1 MTGTGVGRIVDNVGA
16 LILRQIATWTLTTLL
31 ILFLPK
37 YLGDSGFGQVTFATA
52 LVTMLL
58 VVTNLGV
65 GTYLV
70 KRVAVGDDD
79 GSDLLWNALAVRLVV
94 SIVAFEV
101 MLPVLQI
108 TTHGELRTLLQIT
121 GVTLIIMSL
130 ARTLEFAIQAIEKM
144 RWLAVTEVANKAVTA
159 VAGVTVLVLGYGVVA
174 FGLVVLAGAAVSLL
188 VDGVALLRF
197 GLKRP
202 HLDLSLMKTMVWG
215 GIPFLSAGAIT
226 QVYQWMDVTS
236 LQLLT
241 RQAVVG
247 WYGAALQLVTTLH
260 FLPLVLVTA
269 LLPAMTRLHARR
281 DSAGFAN
288 MARRGMALA
297 FLAALPLGVGLSLM
311 AHTVIRLLG
320 YPDAFEQ
327 SVPVLVILAV
337 TLPISGALMIMN
349 MIVIAMDEQA
359 EWVKLMAVALIVGFV
374 LNFVLITGF
383 DRWTN
388 NGGIGAAVAALA
400 AESFQIVLA
409 AKLMPAGVLG
419 RDLYSQCVRAL
430 VAVAVMAVVVLGG
443 RDILHLPEYTLVA
456 AGAVTYAAMLLASG
470 GVQFSDFTSLARQWL
485 NAKSQSETLERPELQ
500 VVTMLQPTER

>member
-1 MTGTGVGRIVDNVGA
+1 MRTTSIGRIIDNVGA
-16 LILRQIATWTLTTLL
+16 LILRQIATWSLTTVL

-37 YLGDSGFGQVTFATA
+37 YLGDDGFGQVTFATA

-70 KRVAVGDDD
+70 KRVAVGSDEW
-79 GSDLLWNALAVRLVV
+79 SDLLWNALAVRLVV
-94 SIVAFEV
+94 SIVAFEL

-121 GVTLIIMSL
+121 GVTLIVLSL
-130 ARTLEFAIQAIEKM
+130 ARTLDFMIQALEKM

-159 VAGVTVLVLGYGVVA
+159 VAGVAVLLLGYGVVA
-174 FGLVVLAGAAVSLL
+174 FGLVVLAGAV
-188 VDGVALLRF
+188 VALAVDSIALLGF

-202 HLDLSLMKTMVWG
+202 RFDLSLMKVLVWG
-215 GIPFLSAGAIT
+215 GVPFLSAGAIT

-247 WYGAALQLVTTLH
+247 WYGAALQLETTLH
-260 FLPLVLVTA
+260 FLPFVLVTA

-281 DSAGFAN
+281 DTVGFVN
-288 MARRGMALA
+288 MARRGMALS
-297 FLAALPLGVGLSLM
+297 FLAGLPLGIGLSLM
-311 AHTVIRLLG
+311 ARTVIRLLG
-320 YPDAFEQ
+320 YPDAFDQ

-349 MIVIAMDEQA
+349 MIVVAMDEQA
-359 EWVKLMAVALIVGFV
+359 EWVKLMAVALVAGLI
-374 LNFVLITGF
+374 LNFTLITGF

-388 NGGIGAAVAALA
+388 NGAIGAAVAALL

-409 AKLMPAGVLG
+409 AKLMPAGVIG
-419 RDLYSQCVRAL
+419 RELYSQCGRAL
-430 VAVAVMAVVVLGG
+430 VAVAMMAGVVLGG
-443 RDILHLPEYTLVA
+443 RNLLHLPEYTLIA
-456 AGAVTYAAMLLASG
+456 AGAVTYASVLLAIG
-470 GVQFSDFTSLARQWL
+470 GVRLSELTSLARQWL
-485 NAKSQSETLERPELQ
+485 SAKGNSETPERNEMPAAPRLQ
-500 VVTMLQPTER
+500 TTER